1 MLCLHTHTLF
11 ERSHLRTNVTLRLG
25 LMVVIC
31 IVLLILPLSSGWPQ
45 DSVTSDA
52 WATPAASSGSTSAST
67 SGSDGVAA
75 YADTAGRPSEQIAS
89 VSVLSV
95 LGRLALIVVL
105 AYAVIWGLQQWRERG
120 ASLPHSGRGGLIRV
134 RESVRLGSGR
144 LYVVEYG
151 SRNLLISVV
160 ADQVTLLS
168 GNCASEVDAADL
180 PGEPAHPQRLSRAF
194 SPGLV
199 PAGSPVSDEQES
211 HHVRLQAEQQR
222 STSEWEIRR
231 DALVRALQSSVGS

>member
-1 MLCLHTHTLF
+1 MLCLHTHTLS
-11 ERSHLRTNVTLRLG
+11 ERSHLRTHVTLRPG
-25 LMVVIC
+25 LMMAIC
-31 IVLLILPLSSGWPQ
+31 TVLLILPPSSGWPQ

-52 WATPAASSGSTSAST
+52 WATPVASSGSTSAST
-67 SGSDGVAA
+67 SGSDEVAV
-75 YADTAGRPSEQIAS
+75 YADTADQPGEQIAS

-134 RESVRLGSGR
+134 RESARLGSGR
-144 LYVVEYG
+144 LYLVEYG
-151 SRNLLISVV
+151 SRSLLISAV

-180 PGEPAHPQRLSRAF
+180 PGDPVHSQRLSRLLSSDAV
-194 SPGLV
+194 ST
-199 PAGSPVSDEQES
+199 GSPVSDEQES

-222 STSEWEIRR
+222 STSEWEMRR